1 MMRVSKYIVGFGMA
15 LIMSCSDFT
24 NIQPDHALTANNAF
38 KTMNDLELH
47 LNGIYSGF
55 QSSGYFA
62 LAYGTL
68 PDMMSDNLAENVESL
83 GNYRST
89 VDWLYVANDGTIS
102 AVWATPYGII
112 NDCNI
117 LLSNVDQFKETKTG
131 QRNRLKGQALA
142 IRAVTHFDL
151 LRYFGQS
158 YDRNS
163 TDFGVP
169 IKTASNL
176 DKPKR
181 NTVKEVYDQIYS
193 DLTEAKSLMA
203 SMDQSINT
211 ASDRS
216 RIDLIVVNA
225 IMARVAYYAKDYPT
239 AISNATAAINGGLG
253 LASRVDFPTIWTEDA
268 IPGEVIWSVAFRPND
283 GYVGGD
289 VVFAIN
295 NRISFKPS
303 QNLLSIYNTLT
314 DVRYTSYFSST
325 TSLRPGELIVSKYLG
340 RNGATDGLVNW
351 KAFRVGEMYLI
362 RAEAYAR
369 TGQNLTARADLK
381 ALRDSRNSVTDTEDL
396 SNPTLLLSAI
406 MLERRKELFLEGHRW
421 FDLRMAGQG
430 ISRGGDCKAPATSC
444 SLAANSFRVVWPIP
458 QDEIKANPNI
468 AGQQNTGY

>member
-1 MMRVSKYIVGFGMA
+1 MKASKYIVGLIVA

-24 NIQPDHALTANNAF
+24 DIQPDHALTPNNAF
-38 KTMNDLELH
+38 KSMADLELH

-102 AVWATPYGII
+102 GVWATPYSII

-117 LLSNVDQFKETKTG
+117 LLSNVDKFKETKTG
-131 QRNRLKGQALA
+131 QRNRIKGQALA
-142 IRAVTHFDL
+142 IRALAHFDL
-151 LRYFGQS
+151 LRYFGQN

-163 TDFGVP
+163 TELGVP

-181 NTVKEVYDQIYS
+181 NTVKEVYDQVYA

-211 ASDRS
+211 STDRS
-216 RIDLIVVNA
+216 RIDLIGVNA
-225 IMARVAYYAKDYPT
+225 IMARVAYYAKDYAT
-239 AISNATAAINGGLG
+239 AIANATSVINSGLG
-253 LASRVDFPTIWTEDA
+253 LALRADFPTIWSEDA
-268 IPGEVIWSVAFRPND
+268 IPGEVIWSVAFIPGD

-295 NRISFKPS
+295 NRVSFKPS
-303 QNLLSIYNTLT
+303 QNLLSIYNTLN
-314 DVRYTSYFSST
+314 DVRYTSYFSNT
-325 TSLRPGELIVSKYLG
+325 TSIRPGELIVSKYLG

-362 RAEAYAR
+362 RAESNAR
-369 TGQNLTARADLK
+369 TGQNVTARADLK
-381 ALRDSRNSVTDTEDL
+381 ALRESRITGFDTEDL

-406 MLERRKELFLEGHRW
+406 MQERRKELFLEGHRW

-430 ISRGGDCKAPATSC
+430 ISRGSDCKAPATAC

-468 AGQQNTGY
+468 AGQQNNGY